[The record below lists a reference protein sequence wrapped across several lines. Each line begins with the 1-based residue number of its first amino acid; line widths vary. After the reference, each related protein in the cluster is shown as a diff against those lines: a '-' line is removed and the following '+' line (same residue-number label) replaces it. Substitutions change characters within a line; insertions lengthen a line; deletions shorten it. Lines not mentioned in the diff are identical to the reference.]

1 MVTFTDAEPIV
12 EPKKVA
18 VKYRYYISI
27 EAMTNLLKRFEYDPE
42 TVFVQNGWWDISKPP
57 TYTDSIKYEMF
68 DTRVS
73 GIGFFESYTNKL
85 PSIVMNVEEQKVY
98 IIDDR
103 HIKEVNEVATNKDVI
118 FLVLT
123 FDRVF
128 SENCTWDSILQD
140 FKTDK

>member
-1 MVTFTDAEPIV
+1 MVTFTDAEPII

-27 EAMTNLLKRFEYDPE
+27 GAMTNLLTRLGYDPE
-42 TVFVQNGWWDISKPP
+42 TVFIQNGWWDIPRPP
-57 TYTDSIKYEMF
+57 EY
-68 DTRVS
+68 TRVS

-85 PSIVMNVEEQKVY
+85 PSIVMDVEKQTVH

-103 HIKEVNEVATNKDVI
+103 HIKEVNGAATIKDVV

-140 FKTDK
+140 FKDIGE